1 MKFIYEHFYNKMMA
15 LDLYL
20 DNLCLDN
27 NRNTVIIVKI

>member
-1 MKFIYEHFYNKMMA
+1 MMA

-27 NRNTVIIVKI
+27 NMNTVVNSKDIKIYKR